1 MDLRGQVALVT
12 GAARGLGRATAAALT
27 QAGARVAA
35 HQREGGEFPA
45 DLAGGPEAAESLVDA
60 VVARFGRID
69 YLVNNAA
76 LTPANPLRDAPAAAA
91 GSFQRADA
99 EAGFDPG
106 RFDAAIAV
114 NLRAPLQ
121 LALAAAPH
129 GLQAVVNVGSGSTE
143 RGDGSSAY
151 FVVSKGA
158 VPALTRYLAR
168 RLAPAVR
175 VNAFMPGLF
184 DTEQLAGRGERFRPL
199 REEIVRRTPMARLGR
214 PEEAAETILYLLA
227 GNTFI
232 TGEVLCVDG
241 GWLL

>member
-1 MDLRGQVALVT
+1 MDLSGKVALVT
-12 GAARGLGRATAAALT
+12 GAARGLGRATAEALAR
-27 QAGARVAA
+27 AGARVAA
-35 HQREGGEFPA
+35 HQREGGDFAA
-45 DLAGGPEAAESLVDA
+45 DLSRPEAPAELIAA

-91 GSFQRADA
+91 SFQRADA
-99 EAGFDPG
+99 EAGFDPAL
-106 RFDAAIAV
+106 FDAAIAV

-129 GLQAVVNVGSGSTE
+129 GLEAVVNIGSGSTE

-158 VPALTRYLAR
+158 IPALTRYLAR
-168 RLAPAVR
+168 RLAPTVR
-175 VNAFMPGLF
+175 VNALMPGLF

-199 REEIVRRTPMARLGR
+199 QAEIIRRTPMGRLGR
-214 PEEAAETILYLLA
+214 PEEAAETMLFLLA
-227 GNTFI
+227 GNSFI
-232 TGEVLCVDG
+232 TGEVLFLDG
-241 GWLL
+241 GWHL